1 MAAPQTALPFF
12 RSASCNGK
20 TDSHSFFR
28 RKEMSL
34 LEEIAPSVQ
43 QVAEAIALAVG
54 VEVEIVDN
62 QLTIVGGTS
71 IYNQRIGEKEE
82 AGEIDGNYLYARVL
96 RTGATEYISDAQNDK
111 TYGINVDEFGN
122 YELAE
127 ICTPIKADDEIVGII
142 GLVALNEDQKSILL
156 DKDKNMVKFVE
167 KMADLLGAKTVQK
180 IALNNVE
187 LSMNEMTTVLETA
200 HEGIFAIDSRGYIK
214 HCNYMAEELF
224 KTTKNDMIGSHIS
237 KFMRGTPALE
247 VLRSG
252 NGYTENEEVYTNERG
267 SFHFI
272 VTAKPFLSERAVVG
286 VVISFRDIEE
296 AQKLVYN
303 INTRALKYTFD
314 DIMGES
320 EALRRAKNQ
329 ALLTARGNSTV
340 LITGESGTGK
350 EMFAK
355 AIHYASSRAKG
366 PFITVNC
373 GAIPENLL
381 ESELFGY
388 EKGAFTGANDKGKFG
403 KFEMANGGTIFL
415 DEIGDMPLHLQVKLL
430 HVLQNMRFERVGGNK
445 VIIVDVRVIA
455 ATNKDLEAMIKDGTF
470 REDLY
475 YRLSVIPLTIPPLR
489 GRRSDI
495 KLLMYH
501 FLNKYNTFMNKKI
514 IGFTEEVEYI
524 YENYDWPGNVR
535 ELENAIEYG
544 TNMAFGDKIGIDA
557 VPARLLKNDANT
569 IQIEESDLPLSEQVK
584 FYEKEILTRK
594 LKKYGNSSNAK
605 DLVAKELGLSRATL
619 YRKLSELDIN

>member
-1 MAAPQTALPFF
+1 
-12 RSASCNGK
+12 
-20 TDSHSFFR
+20 
-28 RKEMSL
+28 MSL
-34 LEEIAPSVQ
+34 LKEIAPSVQ

-62 QLTIVGGTS
+62 QLTIIGGTS
-71 IYNQRIGEKEE
+71 IYIKRIGEKEE

-96 RTGATEYISDAQNDK
+96 RTGNTEYISDAQNDQ
-111 TYGINVDEFGN
+111 TYGISVGESGSF
-122 YELAE
+122 ELAE
-127 ICTPIKADDEIVGII
+127 ICTPIKADDQIIGII
-142 GLVALNEDQKSILL
+142 GLVALNEDQRTILL
-156 DKDKNMVKFVE
+156 DKNKNMVAFVE
-167 KMADLLGAKTVQK
+167 KMADLLGAKAIQRR
-180 IALNNVE
+180 ALNNVE
-187 LSMNEMTTVLETA
+187 LSMSEMSTVLETA

-214 HCNYMAEELF
+214 HSNYMAAELF
-224 KTTKNDMIGSHIS
+224 KTTKNDIIGSHIS

-247 VLRSG
+247 VLRTG
-252 NGYTENEEVYTNERG
+252 GGYTENEEVYSNERG

-272 VTAKPFLSERAVVG
+272 VTAKPYFTEETVAG
-286 VVISFRDIEE
+286 AVISFRDIEE

-303 INTRALKYTFD
+303 INTRALKYTFE
-314 DIMGES
+314 DIIGES
-320 EALRRAKNQ
+320 EAVRKAKNQ
-329 ALLTARGNSTV
+329 ALLTSRGNSTV

-355 AIHYASSRAKG
+355 AIHYASARAKG

-388 EKGAFTGANDKGKFG
+388 EKGAFTGASDKGKLG
-403 KFEMANGGTIFL
+403 KFELANGGTIFL

-455 ATNKDLEAMIKDGTF
+455 ATNKDLEVMIKEGTF

-475 YRLSVIPLTIPPLR
+475 YRLSVIPLIVPPLR

-495 KLLMYH
+495 RPLMYH

-514 IGFTEEVEYI
+514 TGFTEEVEYI
-524 YENYDWPGNVR
+524 FENYDWPGNVR

-557 VPARLLKNDANT
+557 VPGRLLKNGANT
-569 IQIEESDLPLSEQVK
+569 IQIEESDLPLNEQVR
-584 FYEKEILTRK
+584 FYEKEILIRK
-594 LKKYGNSSNAK
+594 LKKYGNSGNAK
-605 DLVAKELGLSRATL
+605 ELAAKELGLSRATL
-619 YRKLSELDIN
+619 YRKLSELGIN

>member
-1 MAAPQTALPFF
+1 
-12 RSASCNGK
+12 
-20 TDSHSFFR
+20 
-28 RKEMSL
+28 
-34 LEEIAPSVQ
+34 
-43 QVAEAIALAVG
+43 
-54 VEVEIVDN
+54 
-62 QLTIVGGTS
+62 
-71 IYNQRIGEKEE
+71 
-82 AGEIDGNYLYARVL
+82 
-96 RTGATEYISDAQNDK
+96 
-111 TYGINVDEFGN
+111 
-122 YELAE
+122 
-127 ICTPIKADDEIVGII
+127 
-142 GLVALNEDQKSILL
+142 
-156 DKDKNMVKFVE
+156 
-167 KMADLLGAKTVQK
+167 
-180 IALNNVE
+180 
-187 LSMNEMTTVLETA
+187 
-200 HEGIFAIDSRGYIK
+200 
-214 HCNYMAEELF
+214 LF

-252 NGYTENEEVYTNERG
+252 SGYTENEEIYNNERG

-272 VTAKPFLSERAVVG
+272 VTAKPYFTDKTVAG

-320 EALRRAKNQ
+320 ETIRRAKNQ

-355 AIHYASSRAKG
+355 AIHYASARAKG

-388 EKGAFTGANDKGKFG
+388 EKGAFTGASDKGKLG
-403 KFEMANGGTIFL
+403 KFELANSGTIFL

-455 ATNKDLEAMIKDGTF
+455 ATNKDLETMIKDGTF

-475 YRLSVIPLTIPPLR
+475 YRLSVIPLMIPPLR

-535 ELENAIEYG
+535 ELENAVEYG
-544 TNMAFGDKIGIDA
+544 TNMAFGDKIGVDA
-557 VPARLLKNDANT
+557 IPNRLLKNDSNT
-569 IQIEESDLPLSEQVK
+569 IQIEESDLPLNEQVK

-594 LKKYGNSSNAK
+594 LKKYGNNSNAK

-619 YRKLSELDIN
+619 YRKLSELEIN

>member
-1 MAAPQTALPFF
+1 
-12 RSASCNGK
+12 
-20 TDSHSFFR
+20 
-28 RKEMSL
+28 MSL

-43 QVAEAIALAVG
+43 QVAEAIAIAVG

-71 IYNQRIGEKEE
+71 VYAQRIGEKEE
-82 AGEIDGNYLYARVL
+82 AGEVDGNYLYARVL
-96 RTGATEYISDAQNDK
+96 RTGNTENIADAQNDK
-111 TYGINVDEFGN
+111 TYGISVDAFGS

-127 ICTPIKADDEIVGII
+127 ICTPIKAQEKIIGII
-142 GLVALNEDQKSILL
+142 GLVALNEDQRAILL
-156 DKDKNMVKFVE
+156 DKRRSMVTFVE
-167 KMADLLGAKTVQK
+167 KMADLLSAKAMQK
-180 IALNNVE
+180 KAFNHVE
-187 LSMNEMTTVLETA
+187 LSMSEMSTVLETT
-200 HEGIFAIDSRGYIK
+200 HEGIFAIDGGGYIK
-214 HCNYMAEELF
+214 HCNYIAEELF
-224 KTTKNDMIGSHIS
+224 KTTKIDMIGSHIS

-252 NGYTENEEVYTNERG
+252 IGYTENEEVYNNERG

-272 VTAKPFLSERAVVG
+272 VTAKPFFTEKKVAG
-286 VVISFRDIEE
+286 AVISLRDIEE

-303 INTRALKYTFD
+303 INTRALKYTFE

-320 EALRRAKNQ
+320 ESIRRAKNQ

-366 PFITVNC
+366 SFVTVNC

-388 EKGAFTGANDKGKFG
+388 EKGAFTGANDKGKYG
-403 KFEMANGGTIFL
+403 KFELANCGTIFL

-445 VIIVDVRVIA
+445 VIIVDVRVVA
-455 ATNKDLEAMIKDGTF
+455 ATNKNLEDMIKEGTF

-489 GRRSDI
+489 ERRTDI

-524 YENYDWPGNVR
+524 YETYAWPGNVR
-535 ELENAIEYG
+535 ELENAVEYG

-557 VPARLLKNDANT
+557 VPNRLLKNDTNT
-569 IQIEESDLPLSEQVK
+569 IQIEESDLPLNEQVK

-594 LKKYGNSSNAK
+594 LKKYGSNTNAK

-619 YRKLSELDIN
+619 YRKLSELGIN

>member
-1 MAAPQTALPFF
+1 
-12 RSASCNGK
+12 
-20 TDSHSFFR
+20 
-28 RKEMSL
+28 MSL
-34 LEEIAPSVQ
+34 LKEIAPGVQ
-43 QVAEAIALAVG
+43 QVAEAIAIAVG

-71 IYNQRIGEKEE
+71 IYSQRIGDKEE
-82 AGEIDGNYLYARVL
+82 SGEIDGNYLYARVL
-96 RTGATEYISDAQNDK
+96 RTGNTEYISDAQSDK
-111 TYGINVDEFGN
+111 TYGINVDAFGKF
-122 YELAE
+122 ELAE
-127 ICTPIKADDEIVGII
+127 ICTPIKLNDEIIGII
-142 GLVALNEDQKSILL
+142 GLVALDENQRSILL
-156 DKDKNMVKFVE
+156 DKKKNMVKFVE
-167 KMADLLGAKTVQK
+167 KMADLLGAKAVQK
-180 IALNNVE
+180 KALNNVE
-187 LSMNEMTTVLETA
+187 LSMSEMSTVLETA

-224 KTTKNDMIGSHIS
+224 KTTKSDMIGSHIS

-272 VTAKPFLSERAVVG
+272 VTAKPFYTEGVVAG

-303 INTRALKYTFD
+303 INTRALKYTFE

-320 EALRRAKNQ
+320 EALRKAKNQ

-355 AIHYASSRAKG
+355 AIHYASARAKG

-388 EKGAFTGANDKGKFG
+388 EKGAFTGASDKGKFG
-403 KFEMANGGTIFL
+403 KFELANGGTIFL

-445 VIIVDVRVIA
+445 VIIVDVRVVA
-455 ATNKDLEAMIKDGTF
+455 ATNKDLETMIKDGTF

-489 GRRSDI
+489 GRRTDI

-514 IGFTEEVEYI
+514 TGFTEEVEYI

-535 ELENAIEYG
+535 ELENAVEYG

-557 VPARLLKNDANT
+557 VPGRLLKNDSNT
-569 IQIEESDLPLSEQVK
+569 IQIEESDLPLNEQVK

-594 LKKYGNSSNAK
+594 LKKYGNNSNAK

-619 YRKLSELDIN
+619 YRKLSELEIN

>member
-1 MAAPQTALPFF
+1 
-12 RSASCNGK
+12 
-20 TDSHSFFR
+20 
-28 RKEMSL
+28 MSL
-34 LEEIAPSVQ
+34 LKEIAPSVQ
-43 QVAEAIALAVG
+43 QVAEAIAIAIG

-62 QLTIVGGTS
+62 QLTIVGGTAV
-71 IYNQRIGEKEE
+71 YTNRIGQKEE
-82 AGEIDGNYLYARVL
+82 AGELDGNYLYARVL
-96 RTGATEYISDAQNDK
+96 RSGMTEYVADAISDQY
-111 TYGINVDEFGN
+111 YGNPGDGYN
-122 YELAE
+122 ELAE
-127 ICTPIKADDEIVGII
+127 ICTPIKSDNQIIGII
-142 GLVALNEDQKSILL
+142 GLVALNEQQKAILL
-156 DKDKNMVKFVE
+156 DKNRSMVTFVE
-167 KMADLLGAKTVQK
+167 KMADLLAAKVMQK
-180 IALNNVE
+180 VALNNIE
-187 LSMNEMTTVLETA
+187 LSMNEMATVLETT
-200 HEGIFAIDSRGYIK
+200 HEGIFAIDSKGYIR

-224 KTTKNDMIGSHIS
+224 KTTKDDMIGSHIS

-252 NGYTENEEVYTNERG
+252 NGYTENEEVYTNDRG

-272 VTAKPFLSERAVVG
+272 VTAKPFFTESKVAG

-320 EALRRAKNQ
+320 EAIRRAKNQ
-329 ALLTARGNSTV
+329 SLITARGNSTV

-355 AIHYASSRAKG
+355 AIHYSSSRAKG

-403 KFEMANGGTIFL
+403 KFELANGGTIFL
-415 DEIGDMPLHLQVKLL
+415 DEIGDMPLHLQVKIL

-455 ATNKDLEAMIKDGTF
+455 ATNKDLEEMIREGTF

-514 IGFTEEVEYI
+514 KGFTEEVERL
-524 YENYDWPGNVR
+524 YESYDWPGNVR
-535 ELENAIEYG
+535 ELENAVEYG
-544 TNMAFGDKIGIDA
+544 TNMAFGDTIGIDA
-557 VPARLLKNDANT
+557 VPARLLKDELNL
-569 IQIEESDLPLSEQVK
+569 IQIEDSDLPLSEQVR
-584 FYEKEILTRK
+584 FYEKEILLRK
-594 LKKYGNSSNAK
+594 LKKYGSNSNAK
-605 DLVAKELGLSRATL
+605 DRVAKELGLSRATL
-619 YRKLSELDIN
+619 YRKLAELDIK

>member
-1 MAAPQTALPFF
+1 
-12 RSASCNGK
+12 
-20 TDSHSFFR
+20 
-28 RKEMSL
+28 MSL

-43 QVAEAIALAVG
+43 QVAEAIAIAVG

-62 QLTIVGGTS
+62 HLTIVGGTS
-71 IYNQRIGEKEE
+71 IYTQRIGDKEE

-96 RTGATEYISDAQNDK
+96 RTGTTEYISDAQNDK
-111 TYGINVDEFGN
+111 TYGTSVDAFGS
-122 YELAE
+122 YELSE
-127 ICTPIKADDEIVGII
+127 ICTPIKSDDEIIGII
-142 GLVALNEDQKSILL
+142 GLVALNETQRTILL
-156 DKDKNMVKFVE
+156 DKSKQMVTFIE
-167 KMADLLGAKTVQK
+167 KMADLLAAKAVQK
-180 IALNNVE
+180 RALNNVE
-187 LSMNEMTTVLETA
+187 LSMSELSTVLETA
-200 HEGIFAIDSRGYIK
+200 HEGIFGIDNRGYIR

-224 KTTKNDMIGSHIS
+224 KTTKNDVIGSHIS
-237 KFMRGTPALE
+237 KFMRGTPALD

-272 VTAKPFLSERAVVG
+272 VTTKPFFTEKTVAGL
-286 VVISFRDIEE
+286 VISFRDIEE

-303 INTRALKYTFD
+303 INTRALKYTFE

-320 EALRRAKNQ
+320 ESIRRAKNQ

-355 AIHYASSRAKG
+355 AIHYASARAKG

-388 EKGAFTGANDKGKFG
+388 EKGAFTGASDKGKFG
-403 KFEMANGGTIFL
+403 KFEMANAGTIFL

-455 ATNKDLEAMIKDGTF
+455 ATNKDLEAMIKEGTF
-470 REDLY
+470 REDVY

-514 IGFTEEVEYI
+514 IGFTEEVEFI

-557 VPARLLKNDANT
+557 VPGRLMRNDSNL
-569 IQIEESDLPLSEQVK
+569 IQIEESDLPLNEQVK
-584 FYEKEILTRK
+584 YYEKEILTRK
-594 LKKYGNSSNAK
+594 LKKYGNNSNAK

-619 YRKLSELDIN
+619 YRKLAELEIN